1 MRSLLAIPLIL
12 MVSFTG
18 IRIDYSAHL
27 CGGIQVASVLS
38 LSGKSASCGMEDFRS
53 EAPAEPV
60 LKNHCCDNVGF
71 SFAFSNKYVPPS
83 PIVTDGNHN
92 SLCNGILC
100 LPGMALTSNYIPV
113 ATNIRPPGGCH
124 PNSVAIESL
133 CILRI

>member
-71 SFAFSNKYVPPS
+71 SFALSNKYVPSTPV
-83 PIVTDGNHN
+83 VTDGNN
-92 SLCNGILC
+92 ISLCNGVLWLAGI
-100 LPGMALTSNYIPV
+100 ALTSNEIPV
-113 ATNIRPPGGCH
+113 ATRIRPPGGYH
-124 PNSVAIESL
+124 PNSVAIKSL